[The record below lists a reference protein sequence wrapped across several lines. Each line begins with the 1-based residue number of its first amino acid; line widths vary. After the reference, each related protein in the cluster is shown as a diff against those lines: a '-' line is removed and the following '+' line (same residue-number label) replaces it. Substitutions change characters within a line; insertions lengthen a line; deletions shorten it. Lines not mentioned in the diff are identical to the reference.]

1 MAAKKI
7 KLTISQSRVLAQI
20 LNFIDTRGERVFILQ
35 GYAGT
40 GKTTLLRFL
49 LAELHKRNLAVQ
61 LMAPTGRAAK
71 VMSNL
76 ASDGKIPVS
85 AKTIH
90 STIYSFNG
98 LNQEVEEK
106 ERPTYDSDGQ
116 MFLTFEPSRRDDT
129 EMGRDMVYVV
139 DEASMVSD
147 IEVKDVTQAK
157 FGTGK
162 LLTELLEF
170 DPRPGSKFI
179 FVGDP
184 CQLPPVEQYY
194 SPALMPGYFA
204 QAFGLQCQSAQLT
217 EIMRQQGDSSIIT
230 ASKSVRA
237 LHQLAPATDEMY
249 HHTVWGKLP
258 FRNSSDIVWHA
269 NIGEMIQDYV
279 RQVKRRGVESTVFI
293 GSTNAKCHRLNS
305 VVRPL
310 LGHNSGGVEVGD
322 LLMVTQ
328 NNLLVPLVNG
338 DMVQVTEVTD
348 QVSRCCDML
357 FRVVK
362 VKELFSQSEHKT
374 WLLEDL
380 LYHDRPNLDKVR
392 QSNLLYDFVER
403 MWRQGIKQKSAA
415 FNDAMMHDVYLN
427 ALRCSWGYAVTCHK
441 AQGGEWDTVYV
452 DMPRNITMNP
462 TKEKF
467 QWVYTAMTR
476 ASRSLHLVDDFFYE

>member
-1 MAAKKI
+1 MSKKI
-7 KLTISQSRVLAQI
+7 KLTISQTRVLAQI
-20 LNFIDTRGERVFILQ
+20 MNFIDTGGERVFILK

-49 LAELHKRNLAVQ
+49 LKELKRRNLSVQ

-76 ASDGKIPVS
+76 ASDGNLPVA

-98 LNQEVEEK
+98 LNQDLS
-106 ERPTYDSDGQ
+106 EREAPTYDSDGQ
-116 MFLTFEPSRRDDT
+116 MFLTFEPSRRDQD
-129 EMGRDMVYVV
+129 EMGRDMIYVI

-147 IEVKDVTQAK
+147 IETKDVTQAK

-162 LLTELLEF
+162 LLTELLQY

-194 SPALMPGYFA
+194 SPALMPDYFEREY
-204 QAFGLQCQSAQLT
+204 GIHCQSAQLT
-217 EIMRQQGDSSIIT
+217 EIMRQAGDSSIVT

-237 LHQLAPATDEMY
+237 LHQLAPVTDAGY
-249 HHTVWGKLP
+249 GHTVWGKLP
-258 FRNSSDIVWHA
+258 FRHSDDIHWHA
-269 NIGEMIQDYV
+269 SIGEMIQHYV
-279 RQVKRRGVESTVFI
+279 SQVKRKGVENAIFI
-293 GSTNAKCHRLNS
+293 GKSNNKCQQVS
-305 VVRPL
+305 IAVRPL
-310 LGHNSGGVEVGD
+310 LGRTAPTVMVGD

-338 DMVQVTEVTD
+338 DMVVVTEVTTEAT
-348 QVSRCCDML
+348 RCSGMQ
-357 FRVVK
+357 FRLVK
-362 VKELFSQSEHKT
+362 VKELFSQAEHKT

-380 LYHDRPNLDKVR
+380 LYQDRPNLDKVQ
-392 QSNLLYDFVER
+392 QSNLIFDFVGR
-403 MWRQGIKQKSAA
+403 MSQRGIKQKSSA
-415 FNDAMMHDVYLN
+415 FYDAMLNDVFLN

-462 TKEKF
+462 VKEKY

-476 ASRSLHLVDDFFYE
+476 ASRSLHLVNDFFYE